1 LLKVRPQVLI
11 PIQPAAFKL
20 KDAAKYVGG
29 LNVVTLRRLIERGEI
44 KRQLSLRH
52 VVISK
57 AELDRWLA
65 K

>member
-1 LLKVRPQVLI
+1 LNLHSQILT

-20 KDAAKYVGG
+20 KDAAKYIGG
-29 LNVVTLRRLIERGEI
+29 LNVVTLCRLIERGEI
-44 KRQLSLRH
+44 KRQPSLRH